1 MFYWS
6 LYKISMCASIM
17 LPSDF
22 YKLLVEVKFIDPSN
36 IKSSKYNQQMK
47 SNVNND
53 KPDGVK
59 YDWK

>member
-1 MFYWS
+1 MH
-6 LYKISMCASIM
+6 
-17 LPSDF
+17 PSDF
-22 YKLLVEVKFIDPSN
+22 YKLLVESKFIDPTLTHF
-36 IKSSKYNQQMK
+36 SKYNQQMK